1 MAKVLVGIDFGT
13 FNCIPASN
21 RFTLIGTPEVPIKIS
36 GLLLITNLRTNDII
50 FNFASSTLGYVSA
63 TENASNGSL
72 TIDLDYNMSMSP
84 MLSTDPYQIWAHVN
98 DNDVKV
104 NNYREDINAIRLLT
118 ETLVAHTSVP
128 DAQRRVRIIA
138 DTSSSIGTVSTVT
151 TVTTVNTVSNI
162 SSIGGST
169 ATPLLPYLYQIPLES
184 LMSKIAVT

>member
-1 MAKVLVGIDFGT
+1 MAKVLVGVDFGT

-36 GLLLITNLRTNDII
+36 GLLLITNVRTGDII
-50 FNFASSTLGYVSA
+50 FNFASAVLGYVSA
-63 TENASNGSL
+63 TENVNSGSL
-72 TIDLDYNMSMSP
+72 TIDLDYNMSSSG
-84 MLSTDPYQIWAHVN
+84 MLSNDPYQIWVYVN

-118 ETLVAHTSVP
+118 ETLVAQTAVP
-128 DAQRRVRIIA
+128 DAQRRMRIVA
-138 DTSSSIGTVSTVT
+138 DTSSSIGTVSTVS
-151 TVTTVNTVSNI
+151 TVTTVNTVANI

-169 ATPLLPYLYQIPLES
+169 ATPLLPYLYQMPLES